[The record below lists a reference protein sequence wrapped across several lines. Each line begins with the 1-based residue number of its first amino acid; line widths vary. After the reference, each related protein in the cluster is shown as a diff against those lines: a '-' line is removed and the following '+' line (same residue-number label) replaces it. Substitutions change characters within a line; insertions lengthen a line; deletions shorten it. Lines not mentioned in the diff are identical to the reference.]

1 MSRIHMN
8 QILIFI
14 DKPRS
19 VCLKYCDN
27 CESFVEH
34 LSKMDD
40 IYKNIDECI
49 QIKNVKYW
57 LCLKI

>member
-1 MSRIHMN
+1 MSRINMN

-49 QIKNVKYW
+49 
-57 LCLKI
+57 